1 MMKKK
6 KGKIKKISLEGVINK
21 SKSSCYIFHKD
32 YNTEKKIFSKENKE
46 KNESQ
51 NESELTGLF
60 DNIEEKKMV
69 ERLYKAYKKFGKNKE
84 ENNKDIIKND
94 KNSIVKNL
102 FLSYE

>member
-1 MMKKK
+1 
-6 KGKIKKISLEGVINK
+6 
-21 SKSSCYIFHKD
+21 
-32 YNTEKKIFSKENKE
+32 
-46 KNESQ
+46 
-51 NESELTGLF
+51 
-60 DNIEEKKMV
+60 MV